1 MRAIFKI
8 IKAAADK
15 VSEVKPPKKKIKKKT
30 KKEIELLEKLGGG
43 FTEPKKIISKE
54 DKDRLD
60 TLFNK

>member
-15 VSEVKPPKKKIKKKT
+15 VSEVKPPKK
-30 KKEIELLEKLGGG
+30 
-43 FTEPKKIISKE
+43 IISKE